1 MRVAG
6 KVWVITGGGGGMGR
20 ELVIQLLGR
29 GASVA
34 AVDRDPAALGGT
46 ADAAGTNRSRLSTH
60 VVDIT
65 DRTAVRGLPAE
76 VVAIH
81 GTVDGLINNAGVIQ
95 PFVPV
100 AELDDATIERVL
112 DVNLMGTLHMVQ
124 AFLPVLATRPEAH
137 LANVSSMGGFFPF
150 PGQTLYGASKAAVR
164 LLTEGLYAELAGHQ
178 HRRVG
183 DLSRR
188 GQHRHLEELGDRDA
202 RHRGPGQDAD
212 PVARQGGH
220 DHDPWHREEQAAHL
234 RRPRLQADEYRDQGR
249 PTTRDPLRTTADE
262 QTTPGLSHPIEAVK
276 AKAAARHSHGS
287 DPRHTA
293 ACRAHEAY
301 RICRVEDVRATV
313 RN

>member
-29 GASVA
+29 GARVA
-34 AVDRDPAALGGT
+34 AVDRNPAALGGT
-46 ADAAGTNRSRLSTH
+46 ADAAGTNGSRLSTH

-164 LLTEGLYAELAGHQ
+164 LLTEGLYAELLDTNIGVSVIFPGAVNTGI
-178 HRRVG
+178 
-183 DLSRR
+183 SR
-188 GQHRHLEELGDRDA
+188 ELGDRHA

-234 RRPRLQADEYRDQGR
+234 RRPRLQADEYGDQGR

-262 QTTPGLSHPIEAVK
+262 QATPGLGHPIEAVK
-276 AKAAARHSHGS
+276 AKAAAPPFARLRPASHRRLSSARGLPNLPS
-287 DPRHTA
+287 
-293 ACRAHEAY
+293 
-301 RICRVEDVRATV
+301 
-313 RN
+313 